1 MNYYTMFYEN
11 ILTIILAIIGFIVV
25 IWAQIKV
32 NGNYNKYKLIKN
44 SKSITGAEVARMI
57 LDKNGL
63 NSINIVSTSGELSD
77 HYDPSRKVIRL
88 SKDVFNGTSIASI
101 AVAAH
106 ECGHAIQD
114 KDNYTFMR
122 IRGALV
128 PFVNLVSYLG
138 YFVMIFSIFIG
149 MTGYFMIGIIMI
161 LATIIFQLVTLP
173 VEFDASKRALIQ
185 LNELGLISDLDHNGV
200 KEMLKDAAMT
210 YVASLISSIISLLR
224 LVIMLNNNNDD

>member
-1 MNYYTMFYEN
+1 MSNLAIEY
-11 ILTIILAIIGFIVV
+11 IILGITLLITLG
-25 IWAQIKV
+25 AQGYINSCYGQTKRIR
-32 NGNYNKYKLIKN
+32 NKKN
-44 SKSITGAEVARMI
+44 MSGAETARMI
-57 LDKNGL
+57 LDTNGL
-63 NSINIVSTSGELSD
+63 SNVKVVETTGMLSD
-77 HYDPSRKVIRL
+77 HYDPRSKVVRL
-88 SKDVFNGTSIASI
+88 SPDIYTNPSIAAVS
-101 AVAAH
+101 VAAH

-200 KEMLKDAAMT
+200 KEMLKAAAMT